1 AILDVFVML
10 ALFFPSRSRH
20 TRFSRD
26 WSSTC
31 ALPIFFLGA
40 EFTQVYGRLRGSRVA
55 ESALLAEPE
64 MTRAPATVET
74 EEGVIM
80 PQAIIDAHG
89 EGTTED
95 AVAEPSPPAD
105 APPGRVRRAGRA
117 TVAAVA
123 SVAAAMA
130 VIVAVS
136 IYSLVR
142 EPFRRE

>member
-74 EEGVIM
+74 EEGIIM
-80 PQAIIDAHG
+80 PQAIRSEERRVGKGDDCAGGAHG
-89 EGTTED
+89 ITRPNKAKDQTTD
-95 AVAEPSPPAD
+95 DSA
-105 APPGRVRRAGRA
+105 
-117 TVAAVA
+117 
-123 SVAAAMA
+123 
-130 VIVAVS
+130 
-136 IYSLVR
+136 
-142 EPFRRE
+142 